1 MKRAEGREG
10 YTADNTEGIRWW
22 RKSSRQSKRGFSSHV
37 HTWKIFRTL
46 DCLLL
51 PRNSD
56 IFTRI
61 RAKEGRG
68 MRDREKGCCEPVPP
82 LSVERKIDINCCFS
96 YSLSRLSHRSKRT
109 SSTFRVFRF
118 ARKRRLSDV
127 RGRRQLFRFTR
138 CGARRRQPLTR
149 LPKREKASYD
159 VIMSRW

>member
-1 MKRAEGREG
+1 MLVFTRSGQIEIRFRLLIMKRAEGREG

-68 MRDREKGCCEPVPP
+68 DERQREGLLWASAAALCRAENWHKLLLQLLSFTP
-82 LSVERKIDINCCFS
+82 LSPF
-96 YSLSRLSHRSKRT
+96 
-109 SSTFRVFRF
+109 
-118 ARKRRLSDV
+118 
-127 RGRRQLFRFTR
+127 
-138 CGARRRQPLTR
+138 
-149 LPKREKASYD
+149 KAHVVD
-159 VIMSRW
+159 L

>member
-118 ARKRRLSDV
+118 AASRENAGSPTWGGGASFSDLPGAARGGGNPWRGCQNARKL
-127 RGRRQLFRFTR
+127 
-138 CGARRRQPLTR
+138 LTT
-149 LPKREKASYD
+149 
-159 VIMSRW
+159 W